1 MEIISNIGNGL
12 ETQSRFRL
20 IVMATQ
26 RAKQLLHGSKP
37 RIEGDPKRRK
47 NTSIALEEVKRGL
60 INISDSATMH
70 ARTGVGIAL
79 GDAITHELRD

>member
-1 MEIISNIGNGL
+1 MEIISNTGNGL

-37 RIEGDPKRRK
+37 RIEGDPHRRK
-47 NTSIALEEVKRGL
+47 NTSIAVEEVKRGL
-60 INISDSATMH
+60 INIAEPVTAVTPRAPQSSDF
-70 ARTGVGIAL
+70 VKQW
-79 GDAITHELRD
+79 